1 MIRPLRPCIVLGIF
15 LCISLHSVYAQSNKD
30 ALKASRAGYDYEQEN
45 KFSEAL
51 FEYNKAIAAD
61 PKYPYPVERI
71 GAMYQR
77 LHNYPR
83 AIQFL
88 HRAITLDSNFDD
100 YNLYNI
106 ATCYKALQKYD
117 SAVMYYKLFVRKIKP
132 IVADDSA
139 AVGARGGA

>member
-1 MIRPLRPCIVLGIF
+1 MTLGVL
-15 LCISLHSVYAQSNKD
+15 LCIASHPLLGQTNKE
-30 ALKASRAGYDYEQEN
+30 ALKASRDGFNFEQGN

-77 LHNYPR
+77 LHNFPR

-88 HRAITLDSNFDD
+88 RRAIKLDSNFDD
-100 YNLYNI
+100 YNLYNL
-106 ATCYKALQKYD
+106 ATCYKALQKND
-117 SAVMYYKLFVRKIKP
+117 SAVMYYKLFLHKIKP

-139 AVGARGGA
+139 AVPNPLSTGRR